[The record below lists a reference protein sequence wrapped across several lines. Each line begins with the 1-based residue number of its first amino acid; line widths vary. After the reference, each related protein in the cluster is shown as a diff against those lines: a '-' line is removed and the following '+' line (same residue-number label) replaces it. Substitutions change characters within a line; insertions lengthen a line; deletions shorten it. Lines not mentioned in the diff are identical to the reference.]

1 MNSVA
6 EDTGTGGGQGCGGIP
21 VHPEFQWVHSVLDQT
36 GLGGSPSWQM
46 NQANID
52 DPHVQEEL
60 FSYDKPHVEE
70 EPFDYELPIQQEPSG
85 NDHAV
90 EEKPC
95 VQEDSFDYELPVQQE
110 PSKYDHLVQ
119 EEPFDYELPI
129 QQEPSEYDLPADEE
143 RDNLPERDDF
153 DEGAVSLGVKHDNF
167 ALAESSDMWTSAND
181 PATVEQPSHPTPV
194 RRSISEPMPF
204 SPASPP
210 PSPPPMSQ

>member
-1 MNSVA
+1 MLFHFIFSYFWVFFVFVFYSVLFCILKFRYLLAVMNWMNS
-6 EDTGTGGGQGCGGIP
+6 
-21 VHPEFQWVHSVLDQT
+21 
-36 GLGGSPSWQM
+36 
-46 NQANID
+46 
-52 DPHVQEEL
+52 L
-60 FSYDKPHVEE
+60 FFY
-70 EPFDYELPIQQEPSG
+70 FY
-85 NDHAV
+85 
-90 EEKPC
+90 
-95 VQEDSFDYELPVQQE
+95 EDSFDYELPVQQE

-143 RDNLPERDDF
+143 RDNLPEWDDF

-194 RRSISEPMPF
+194 RRSISERMPF

-210 PSPPPMSQ
+210 PSTPPMSQ